1 MKVRTLVAAA
11 VVAAAPVLLPAT
23 AAFAATSDTPC
34 CAQQHCTPCPPPCP
48 PPCVNPCWGGSPWD
62 TVPNLATEQAI
73 FNQGGADLG
82 RGAGELVSS
91 AVLGGEEAILDAPS
105 ELLGVPKPIN
115 YVWVP

>member
-1 MKVRTLVAAA
+1 MKVRSLVAAA

-23 AAFAATSDTPC
+23 QAFAATSGAPC
-34 CAQQHCTPCPPPCP
+34 CEQQHCVPTPPPPCW
-48 PPCVNPCWGGSPWD
+48 NPCTFSPWD

-82 RGAGELVSS
+82 RGAGELVSG
-91 AVLGGEEAILDAPS
+91 AVLGGEEAVLDAPA